1 MVLMKTIAVTNDAK
15 ISLFQVKP
23 RFKSNSRMVNHY
35 FRNEE
40 IKPGHSAG
48 LRVPFSY
55 HCPPQLF
62 KKKKIQIVFRTCE
75 RYLLTQWK
83 TLRGRSKKLLK
94 L

>member
-1 MVLMKTIAVTNDAK
+1 MVLMKTIAVTKDAK

-35 FRNEE
+35 LRNEE

-55 HCPPQLF
+55 HCRPQLS
-62 KKKKIQIVFRTCE
+62 KKKHSDSFQN
-75 RYLLTQWK
+75 L
-83 TLRGRSKKLLK
+83 
-94 L
+94 